1 MSDRDVNYR
10 AVHVKTLWRRVKG
23 HTSID
28 NALYGQ
34 RNGAVG
40 LFAGRVRIKYEVHGA
55 PLFAL
60 VWRDGD
66 EFGYVAKPDS
76 SEPTGVTV
84 REIPIDRLLRYE
96 EDGGAPLSEL
106 RAFFVDEEKSADE
119 TSAATEQVKA
129 LPVQEL
135 VAEEGAFV
143 LVEHIERERDNALA
157 ALKKEAVLAALGHLR
172 CEACDFD
179 FGEVYGEI
187 GVGFCEVHHA
197 RPLSERSGA
206 EDTRLDDL
214 AVLCSNCHSI
224 IHRTSPVWTV
234 LDLKAHLA
242 HVSGS

>member
-1 MSDRDVNYR
+1 V
-10 AVHVKTLWRRVKG
+10 
-23 HTSID
+23 
-28 NALYGQ
+28 Q
-34 RNGAVG
+34 
-40 LFAGRVRIKYEVHGA
+40 HGA
-55 PLFAL
+55 PLFVL
-60 VWRDGD
+60 VWRDG
-66 EFGYVAKPDS
+66 EESGYVAKPDS

-106 RAFFVDEEKSADE
+106 RAFFVDEVKSAEE
-119 TSAATEQVKA
+119 TSAVTEQVKA
-129 LPVQEL
+129 MPVQEI
-135 VAEEGAFV
+135 VAEEGVFV
-143 LVEHIERERDNALA
+143 LVEHVERERDNALA

-187 GVGFCEVHHA
+187 GAGFCEVHHI
-197 RPLSERSGA
+197 RPLSERDGA

-242 HVSGS
+242 HVRGSRLNDAVAGRPRGHVVPFRSVLRDTDTA